1 MNQLTIDVQ
10 KEIALGVLSFN
21 AIALK
26 YEVPISL
33 VEDVW
38 DQMCVQEFS
47 EE

>member
-1 MNQLTIDVQ
+1 MYRLIFDIQ

-26 YEVPISL
+26 HDVPISL

-38 DQMCVQEFS
+38 DQMCIQEFS